1 MVLKCSLTTLGQ
13 NLNLAVLYHDPIG
26 DPFDEE
32 HLKIHSIHFRLI
44 IKIINRCVWHYLN
57 SYNWQGIFRRLCR
70 QAKEA
75 LLSKLATNIKNNM
88 FSTKSG
94 YLFEIVN
101 ATL

>member
-44 IKIINRCVWHYLN
+44 IKII
-57 SYNWQGIFRRLCR
+57 FFD
-70 QAKEA
+70 K
-75 LLSKLATNIKNNM
+75 SKYI
-88 FSTKSG
+88 
-94 YLFEIVN
+94 
-101 ATL
+101 